1 MDLGNGLGHL
11 TYSTLVHPGDTWDEM
26 RHSLETYVPE
36 VKRRFCPNAPMGVSL
51 RISHASAERL
61 IGDPDECAWVK
72 AFLDSQ
78 DMYVYTVNAFPYGP
92 FKGESVKERVYEPD
106 WTTDARTQYT
116 MDVATILSQ
125 ITPADVEPT
134 IQTAPLAFKPKV
146 TDTAYID
153 LFTDNLLR
161 VVAFL
166 MNLEKETGRRVKL
179 AVEPEPY
186 CFLETIEETVS
197 YFNERIYTTPAA
209 LRLVELSG
217 QPLAEVFQ
225 GVRRYLGVVFDIC
238 HQSVEFEDIADDLQ
252 ALVDAA
258 IPIYKLQE
266 ASALNVPRVTDEI
279 VEELKQYTG
288 TIYLSQTTELRDG
301 AITRYLNLEDAIA
314 AYESD
319 PGPRSWRTHFHVP
332 VFLDDLG
339 PFKTTRDGIDAALAF
354 HARSPLSTHLEIET
368 YTWDV
373 LPDHLK
379 TGDITEYVV
388 RELEYVRDELRRQF
402 VALPSDSVVMAA
414 MDKFT

>member
-11 TYSTLVHPGDTWDEM
+11 TYSTLVHPGDTWAEM
-26 RHSLETYVPE
+26 RSSLETYVPE
-36 VKRRFCPNAPMGVSL
+36 VKRRFCPDAPMGVSL
-51 RISHASAERL
+51 RISNASAERL
-61 IGDPDECAWVK
+61 IGDPDERAWVK
-72 AFLDSQ
+72 GFLDAN

-92 FKGESVKERVYEPD
+92 FKGEIVKERVYEPD
-106 WTTDARTQYT
+106 WTTEERTQYT
-116 MDVATILSQ
+116 MNVATILSQ
-125 ITPADVEPT
+125 ITGPDVEPT

-146 TDTAYID
+146 TDQAYID
-153 LFTDNLLR
+153 SFTDNLLR

-166 MNLEKETGRRVKL
+166 MDLEKRTGRRVKL

-186 CFLETIEETVS
+186 CFLETIEETVE
-197 YFNERIYTTPAA
+197 YFNSYVYTTAA
-209 LRLVELSG
+209 AMRVAELSG

-225 GVRRYLGVVFDIC
+225 GLRRYLGVVFDIC
-238 HQSVEFEDIADDLQ
+238 HQSVEFEDITEDLQ
-252 ALVDAA
+252 MLVDAA

-266 ASALNVPRVTDEI
+266 ASALNVPAVTDEI
-279 VEELKQYTG
+279 VSELKRYTG
-288 TIYLSQTTELRDG
+288 TIYLSQTTEMRDG

-314 AYESD
+314 AYEAD

-379 TGDITEYVV
+379 SGDITEYVV
-388 RELEYVRDELRRQF
+388 RELEYVRDELSRLTT
-402 VALPSDSVVMAA
+402 ALPGG
-414 MDKFT
+414 

>member
-36 VKRRFCPNAPMGVSL
+36 VKRRFSPDAPMGVSL
-51 RISHASAERL
+51 RISNASAQRL
-61 IGDPDECAWVK
+61 IADPDEQAWVK
-72 AFLDSQ
+72 AFLEAN

-92 FKGESVKERVYEPD
+92 FKGQVVKEQVYEPD
-106 WTTDARTQYT
+106 WTTEERTQYT
-116 MDVATILSQ
+116 MNVATILSR
-125 ITPADVEPT
+125 ITGSDVEPT

-146 TDTAYID
+146 TDDQYVD
-153 LFTDNLLR
+153 RFTDNLLR

-166 MNLEKETGRRVKL
+166 MNLEKETGRRVKV

-186 CFLETIEETVS
+186 CFLETIDETVA
-197 YFNERIYTTPAA
+197 YFNERIYTTASA
-209 LRLVELSG
+209 LRVAELSG

-225 GVRRYLGVVFDIC
+225 GIRRYLGVVFDIC
-238 HQSVEFEDIADDLQ
+238 HQSVEFEDITDDLKS
-252 ALVDAA
+252 LVEAG

-266 ASALNVPRVTDEI
+266 ASALNVPQVTPEI
-279 VEELKQYTG
+279 VNELKRYTG
-288 TIYLSQTTELRDG
+288 TIYLSQTTELRNG
-301 AITRYLNLEDAIA
+301 VITRYLNLEDAIA
-314 AYESD
+314 AYEAD

-339 PFKTTRDGIDAALAF
+339 PFKTTRDGIDAALAV
-354 HARSPLSTHLEIET
+354 HARTPLSTHLEIET

-388 RELEYVRDELRRQF
+388 RELEYVRDELARQ
-402 VALPSDSVVMAA
+402 VVLRQG
-414 MDKFT
+414 D